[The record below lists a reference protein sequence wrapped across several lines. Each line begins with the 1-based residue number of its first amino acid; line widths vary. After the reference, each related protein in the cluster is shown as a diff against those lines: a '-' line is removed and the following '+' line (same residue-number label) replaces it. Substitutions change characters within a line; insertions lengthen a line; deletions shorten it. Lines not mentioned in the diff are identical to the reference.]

1 MSMFGNMFDSMSEA
15 ARNQGNSM
23 YMPYGGGRVR
33 IPLDALG
40 RMAGKKTTRYV
51 PRPSH
56 GGPVRDPGMEI
67 GPVDQ
72 ALPWLKS
79 QPAFNM
85 DLSNLENAQTKSRI
99 IENLPYVRPA
109 RRPFLPGMGSVPAAT
124 RPFLPGT
131 GGTVRPF
138 DMNSEQ
144 DRQARDWIKQLNDMF
159 GSRL

>member
-1 MSMFGNMFDSMSEA
+1 MSMFGNMFNSMSEA
-15 ARNQGNSM
+15 ARNQGGSIR
-23 YMPYGGGRVR
+23 MPLPFGRGIR

-51 PRPSH
+51 PRPPQ

-67 GPVDQ
+67 GPVGQ
-72 ALPWLKS
+72 APPWLKS
-79 QPAFNM
+79 LPAFNM
-85 DLSNLENAQTKSRI
+85 DLSNLGDAQTKSRI

-109 RRPFLPGMGSVPAAT
+109 TRPFLPGMGSVPAAT

-144 DRQARDWIKQLNDMF
+144 DRQVIEWINELN
-159 GSRL
+159 SRLGR